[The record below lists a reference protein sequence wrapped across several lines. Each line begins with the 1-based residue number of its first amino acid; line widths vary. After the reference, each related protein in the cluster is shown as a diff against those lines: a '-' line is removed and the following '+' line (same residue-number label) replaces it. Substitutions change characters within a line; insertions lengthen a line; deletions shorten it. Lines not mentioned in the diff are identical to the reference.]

1 MPIDSEGKATTIKIF
16 SFGQPHMM
24 AFHLAWFNFMMCFF
38 ATFAPAALMPVIR
51 ENLNLSRTDIGLSGV
66 CAVVGAVLGRFFM
79 GTFLDIFGSRRG
91 SSFIMLVFAAPVFLM
106 ALVTNAGSLIV
117 VRFFIGIALCNFV
130 CCQFWVGSMF
140 NVRIVGTAN
149 AITAGWGNMGGGLVQ
164 VVIPGIYVA
173 MINGGIP
180 SFAAWRWT
188 FFVPGAVYIISGLL
202 TFMYGVDSPL
212 GDFRDLKKNG
222 MMASKAGASVWP
234 VIKCALGNY
243 RTWVGFW
250 IYGYCFGVELTV
262 DNIIVSYFYDQ
273 FGLSLVVAGGLG
285 AMFGLLN
292 LFSRASGG
300 MISDIVALRF
310 GMRGRLWAHWA
321 IQTGGGVFC
330 ALMGASYN
338 SLSATIGFMIIF
350 SILCQQACGT
360 MYGFVPFISRRSYG
374 VVAGTVGGGGNV
386 GAVVTQVIFFA
397 GSVYSPNFT
406 VAYGIQ
412 MMGVMI
418 IACTLPMF
426 LFWWP
431 MWGSMLTRGNP
442 DATEEDY
449 YIKEWSAEEISQG
462 LHNEAMKFAMN
473 SRSQRGF
480 VKGMTTSSTSG
491 IPAVKESSVT
501 VATSRA

>member
-1 MPIDSEGKATTIKIF
+1 
-16 SFGQPHMM
+16 
-24 AFHLAWFNFMMCFF
+24 
-38 ATFAPAALMPVIR
+38 
-51 ENLNLSRTDIGLSGV
+51 
-66 CAVVGAVLGRFFM
+66 M
-79 GTFLDIFGSRRG
+79 GTFLDTFGSRRG
-91 SSFIMLVFAAPVFLM
+91 SSFVMLVFACPVFLM
-106 ALVTNAGSLIV
+106 ALANNAGSFLCL
-117 VRFFIGIALCNFV
+117 RFFIGVALCCFV

-164 VVIPGIYVA
+164 IVIPAIYTA
-173 MINGGIP
+173 MLAGGTQ
-180 SFAAWRWT
+180 SYSAWRWT
-188 FFVPGAVYIISGLL
+188 FFVPGGIYILAGLITL
-202 TFMYGVDSPL
+202 MFGVDSPL
-212 GDFRDLKKNG
+212 GDFRDLRKNG
-222 MMASKAGASVWP
+222 IMAKKASASVWP
-234 VIKCALGNY
+234 VIKCALTNY
-243 RTWVGFW
+243 RTWLGFW
-250 IYGYCFGVELTV
+250 VYGYCFGVELTV

-300 MISDIVALRF
+300 MISDLAAARF
-310 GMRGRLWAHWA
+310 GMRGRLWAHWI
-321 IQTGGGVFC
+321 IQTLGGVFC
-330 ALMGASYN
+330 CLMGASYN
-338 SLSATIGFMIIF
+338 SLSSTLAFMIIF
-350 SILCQQACGT
+350 SIFCQQSCGLA
-360 MYGFVPFISRRSYG
+360 YGYIPFISRRAYG

-386 GAVVTQVIFFA
+386 GSVVTQVIFFS

-449 YIKEWSAEEISQG
+449 YIKEWSAEEIAQG
-462 LHNEAMKFAMN
+462 LHTEAMKFAMN
-473 SRSQRGF
+473 SKSQRGF
-480 VKGMTTSSTSG
+480 IKGATTSSSSG
-491 IPAVKESSVT
+491 VPAKAVAESTMETPRVEAWSEVT
-501 VATSRA
+501 VTDHEDEEQTSRA